1 MNIAIF
7 GGAFNPPH
15 KGHEQIVKSLLNDYD
30 KVILVPTYSSLCK
43 KNETPFSDIVN
54 MLNILFKEN
63 DNISISLIEEHL
75 KSSYTFDVI
84 KAFIDVYNL
93 DKLTLIIGRDQDL
106 NFNNWYKHEEI
117 KAMVNI
123 DVFNRPGYDTLS
135 DKSIITMDVSSSQIR
150 NAVSNNLSEYLD
162 EKIIEY
168 ITENKLYGGNNE

>member
-75 KSSYTFDVI
+75 KNSYTFDVI

-93 DKLTLIIGRDQDL
+93 DL